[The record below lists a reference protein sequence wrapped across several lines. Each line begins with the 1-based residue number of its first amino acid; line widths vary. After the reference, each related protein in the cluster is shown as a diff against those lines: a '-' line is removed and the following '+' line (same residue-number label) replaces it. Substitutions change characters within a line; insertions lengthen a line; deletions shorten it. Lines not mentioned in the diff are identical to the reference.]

1 MANPNR
7 RILAALLVALGPLVM
22 PAKAADAPV
31 YAVLSLVGDS
41 LGIVVQ
47 QPSTGSHLDR
57 NRRETPVPV
66 TGDVFDG
73 AVVLAIARAAAQRV
87 PGAQFSALNTRSPS
101 LFKDQ
106 HERFPIN
113 GNKLAWP
120 SAIGDALSAQ
130 GATHLI
136 LVTRHRAATRIEF
149 LDADTGSGSLEGLG
163 FFVDGTLKVQDVDSQ
178 TEGTGFVAP
187 YVYVRLA
194 LIEVAS
200 GQVLRTQTVTAASPV
215 PATRRAAGIGNPWE
229 ALSPVEKV
237 NAIRS
242 LIAREMARAVPQLFQ

>member
-1 MANPNR
+1 MVNSNR
-7 RILAALLVALGPLVM
+7 RVMGALLLALGSWVTS
-22 PAKAADAPV
+22 ARAADAPV

-41 LGIVVQ
+41 LGIVVSE
-47 QPSTGSHLDR
+47 PRTGSHLDR

-66 TGDVFDG
+66 TGDVFDS
-73 AVVLAIARAAAQRV
+73 AVVLATAQAAAQRV

-106 HERFPIN
+106 HERFPII
-113 GNKLAWP
+113 GNTLAWP
-120 SAIGDALSAQ
+120 VAIGEALSAQ

-136 LVTRHRAATRIEF
+136 LVTKHRAATRIEF

-163 FFVDGTLKVQDVDSQ
+163 FFVDGTLKVRDADRK

-194 LIEVAS
+194 LVEVAS
-200 GQVLRTQTVTAASPV
+200 GQVLRTQAVTAASPV
-215 PATRRAAGIGNPWE
+215 PSTRRDAAVGNPWE

-242 LIAREMARAVPQLFQ
+242 LIAREMARAVPLLFP